1 MLSKFLHATLPMED
15 IGQHNGDHRVA
26 WVEKMLKTIPAD
38 STILDAGAG
47 ELYFKKFCDHLQ
59 YTSQDFSQYDG
70 KGKEGEHWGHWDTS
84 KVDIVSDITAIPVPD
99 SSFDAI
105 MCCEVFEHIPEPAK
119 AIKEFSRI
127 LKSGGTLIATAPF
140 CSLTH
145 QAPYYFANGYSKYW
159 YEKILMENGFQ
170 IEELKINGNFFE
182 FIAQEIRRIPLM
194 EKAYTNVSLTSKLL
208 YKVAV
213 RILLSFIYQ
222 LEKNDRNSGEISYFS
237 VLVMAKKNNH
247 L

>member
-1 MLSKFLHATLPMED
+1 MNLLSKILHTTLPMED
-15 IGQHNGDHRVA
+15 IGQHNGDRRVA
-26 WVEKMLKTIPAD
+26 WVEKALKSIPAG

-47 ELYFKKFCDHLQ
+47 ELYFKKYCGHLH
-59 YTSQDFSQYDG
+59 YTSQDFNQYDG
-70 KGKEGEHWGHWDTS
+70 KGNEGEHWGHWDTS
-84 KVDIVSDITAIPVPD
+84 QIDIVSDITAIPVPD
-99 SSFDAI
+99 ASFDAI

-127 LKSGGTLIATAPF
+127 LKPGGTLISTAPF

-145 QAPYYFANGYSKYW
+145 QAPYYFANGFSRYW
-159 YEKILMENGFQ
+159 YEKIFAENDLGIQ
-170 IEELKINGNFFE
+170 ELKMNGNFFN

-194 EKAYTNVSLTSKLL
+194 EKAYTDVSLSSKLL

-222 LEKNDRNSGEISYFS
+222 MDKHDKNSSEMSCFS
-237 VLVMAKKNNH
+237 ILVSAKKK
-247 L
+247 